1 MVASCVGTVDYLAG
15 NRGRH
20 VCPRW
25 QCRRYHVRMAIPAT
39 LTVPR
44 STPAARM
51 TIGELLRDWRQRR
64 RLSQL
69 ELALEAE
76 ISTRHLSFVETGR
89 ARPSRALLM
98 QLAEVLQ
105 VPLRERNALL
115 VSAGFAPVFSECPLD
130 DPRLAAARAA
140 VQLVL
145 DGHEPF
151 PALALDRHWNLLQA
165 NAAAQRLLQGLPAE
179 LLRPPVNVLRLSLH
193 PDGLGPRIV
202 NLGEWR
208 AHLLARLR
216 RQVAA
221 SGDPQL
227 HGLLQELAVYPPLA
241 GESHGEPS
249 TPYADVVVLLRLRLP
264 QGELALFSTIT
275 VFGTP
280 VDITLAELALE
291 AFYPADPASA
301 ALLRA
306 LAVRA
311 GPESG

>member
-1 MVASCVGTVDYLAG
+1 
-15 NRGRH
+15 
-20 VCPRW
+20 
-25 QCRRYHVRMAIPAT
+25 MAIPAST
-39 LTVPR
+39 IAPR
-44 STPAARM
+44 SLPAARM
-51 TIGELLRDWRQRR
+51 TIGALLRDWRQRR

-89 ARPSRALLM
+89 ARPSRELVL
-98 QLAEVLQ
+98 QLAELLQ

-115 VSAGFAPVFSECPLD
+115 VTAGFAPVYSERPLD

-145 DGHEPF
+145 DGHDPY

-165 NAAAQRLLQGLPAE
+165 NAAAQRLLQGIPAA
-179 LLRPPVNVLRLSLH
+179 LLQPPVNVLRLSLH

-208 AHLLARLR
+208 EHLLARLR

-221 SGDPQL
+221 SGDPVL
-227 HGLLQELAVYPPLA
+227 HGLLQELAAYPPLA
-241 GESHGEPS
+241 GETHGDPS
-249 TPYADVVVLLRLRLP
+249 TPHADVVVLLRLRLP

-280 VDITLAELALE
+280 VDITLSELALE
-291 AFYPADPASA
+291 AFYPADAASA
-301 ALLRA
+301 GVLRA
-306 LAVRA
+306 LAEQMPVDEGSEA
-311 GPESG
+311 